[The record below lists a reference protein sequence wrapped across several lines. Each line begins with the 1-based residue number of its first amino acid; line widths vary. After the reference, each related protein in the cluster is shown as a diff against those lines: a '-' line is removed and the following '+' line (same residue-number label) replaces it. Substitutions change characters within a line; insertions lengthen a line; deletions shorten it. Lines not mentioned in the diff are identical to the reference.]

1 MRQVDATTLRPGTR
15 LPLALYTR
23 QGVKLLSGGTTLTEA
38 MCRMISQSKWGDLF
52 LAASASD
59 LQQAALLRLVDPA
72 PIGTRA
78 PMDVVTAG
86 GVLAVEAGQ
95 YVESHHADAY
105 ELGAFL
111 GTPEKE
117 DQRLR
122 AARMKLADQCVAD
135 LAGEWKRLPL
145 RIRPAPTPAW
155 ASSRAA
161 YGPHL
166 ADWPD
171 ESKLAE
177 FRGERVRRFRRA
189 FARILSGLP
198 VTVGEISLLVSEL
211 IHLQRTHP
219 ERFTQ
224 LALLA
229 PRGEDYLPE
238 HCYAVACLG
247 VAIAARLQWS
257 DDAIRLAGMT
267 GLLADVGMG
276 LVPAD
281 LRISG
286 RPLSEMEINRV
297 RRHPTF
303 SVVMLDAVEGL
314 PEDVRHAAYQHHE
327 RENGSGYPCGLRGGA
342 IADIAKV
349 VAVADAFAAAA
360 ARRRYRSAKRPY
372 EAIEEIIMQ
381 ASAGVFEK
389 RCVRALVESA
399 GLFPV
404 GSHVMLSNNT
414 PAVVVGVQPD
424 SIDRPIV
431 RVVQRTSVGP
441 TMGLTVH
448 LADFARNEL
457 WISQPIDPPSDLMA
471 IA

>member
-1 MRQVDATTLRPGTR
+1 MRQIDATTLRPGVR

-23 QGVKLLSGGTTLTEA
+23 QGVKLLSASTVLTDA
-38 MCRMISQSKWGDLF
+38 MCRMITQSKWGDLF

-59 LQQAALLRLVDPA
+59 LQEGAMLRLVEPA
-72 PIGTRA
+72 DEGSVA
-78 PMDVVTAG
+78 PADVVTAG

-95 YVESHHADAY
+95 RIESHHADAY

-122 AARMKLADQCVAD
+122 AARMKLADQCVLD
-135 LAGEWKRLPL
+135 LAAEWGRLPL
-145 RIRPAPTPAW
+145 RIRSAPTPAW
-155 ASSRAA
+155 AASRAA
-161 YGPHL
+161 FGPTHT
-166 ADWPD
+166 DWPD
-171 ESKLAE
+171 ESRLSE
-177 FRGERVRRFRRA
+177 FRGERVKRFRRV

-198 VTVGEISLLVSEL
+198 VAAGEISLLVAEL
-211 IHLQRTHP
+211 VHLQRTHP

-238 HCYAVACLG
+238 HCYAVACLS

-257 DDAIRLAGMT
+257 DDHVRLAGMT

-286 RPLSEMEINRV
+286 RSLSEMEINRV
-297 RRHPTF
+297 RRHPTY

-314 PEDVRHAAYQHHE
+314 PETVRRAAYQHHE
-327 RENGSGYPCGLRGGA
+327 RENGSGYPCGLRGRL
-342 IADIAKV
+342 ISDMAKV
-349 VAVADAFAAAA
+349 VSIADAFAAAA

-381 ASAGVFEK
+381 ASAGVFDR
-389 RCVRALVESA
+389 RCVRALVEAA

-414 PAVVVGVQPD
+414 PAVVIGVQPD
-424 SIDRPIV
+424 AIDRPIV
-431 RVVQRTSVGP
+431 RVVQRSSAGATL
-441 TMGLTVH
+441 GLTVH
-448 LADFARNEL
+448 LADFSRNEL
-457 WISQPIDPPSDLMA
+457 WISQPIDAPSDLA
-471 IA
+471 VAG